1 MPGVCAVILFWFI
14 PNAFITLFL
23 ATANSCLITQN
34 HTHTLKQA
42 RWCRTVER
50 YWIWVTGKWRIM
62 SLDVCRGCKCADVY
76 WHDPQRCTLWCNTSM
91 LCFTLVV
98 LPQSVAKRR
107 LFKTWLRLPAVYPSN
122 VSLSLLYPSILL
134 PQINKDGSVLYYNIT
149 FYDIAPGF
157 FFFFS
162 EEELAKT

>member
-1 MPGVCAVILFWFI
+1 MPGVCAVILLWFI

-23 ATANSCLITQN
+23 ATANSCFIAQN

-76 WHDPQRCTLWCNTSM
+76 WHDPQLCTLWCNTSM

-107 LFKTWLRLPAVYPSN
+107 LFKTRLRLPAVYPSS
-122 VSLSLLYPSILL
+122 VSLSLLYTSILL
-134 PQINKDGSVLYYNIT
+134 PQINKDGSALCYNIT
-149 FYDIAPGF
+149 FYDIAPYSSY
-157 FFFFS
+157 FFS
-162 EEELAKT
+162 LRRRAC